1 VTTCAF
7 VSFRFGSTDGVS
19 IVARQW
25 MDAFRS
31 FGFDVRTVAGGGD
44 ADRVIDG
51 LGIDATSA
59 PDERALT
66 DALADV
72 DLVVVENLLT
82 IPLNVAAALATGRVL
97 AGRPA
102 VVHHHDP
109 PWHRAR
115 YAHVTEL
122 PLDDPAWRHV
132 TINRQTAAEMVER
145 GFETTVIY
153 NGFAVEAP
161 GDRDAQRARLG
172 VGADEVLVA
181 HPVRAIERKCVPT
194 AIALAEALDATYWLL
209 GPAEEGYGPTLERLL
224 AEATCPVIHR
234 SCDSQAD
241 LYAAADVV
249 AFPSVWE
256 GFGNPPFEA
265 AIHLRPAA
273 VGSYPFATELRSM
286 GFRWFD
292 PLDAAGVS
300 EFLARPDKAL
310 LDHNRDLVLEHFSLE
325 AVRDGLRA
333 LLDDAGWLP

>member
-31 FGFDVRTVAGGGD
+31 FGFDVRTVAGEGD
-44 ADRVIDG
+44 ADRVVDG
-51 LGIDATSA
+51 LGIDATA
-59 PDERALT
+59 VPDEHALA

-72 DLVVVENLLT
+72 DLVVVENLVT
-82 IPLNVAAALATGRVL
+82 IPLNVPAALATGRVL

-102 VVHHHDP
+102 VIHHHDP

-132 TINRQTAAEMVER
+132 TINRQTAAEMAER
-145 GFETTVIY
+145 GFESTVIY
-153 NGFAVEAP
+153 NGFALEAP

-209 GPAEEGYGPTLERLL
+209 GPPEEGYAPTLERLL
-224 AEATCPVIHR
+224 AEATCRVIHR

-265 AIHLRPAA
+265 AIHRRPAA
-273 VGSYPFATELRSM
+273 VGPYPFAIELRSM
-286 GFRWFD
+286 GFRWFE
-292 PLDAAGVS
+292 PGDAAGIS
-300 EFLARPDKAL
+300 AFLACPDEGL
-310 LDHNRDLVLEHFSLE
+310 LDHNRDLVLEHFSIE
-325 AVRDGLRA
+325 AVRDALRA
-333 LLDDAGWLP
+333 LLDGAGWLP